1 MTEHL
6 RHGQPGDMHEDDLGH
21 EDVGYERQDMRSKP
35 VLIALAVLGTIVL
48 VVHLFLTGVFHLAGW
63 YYEKNLPPKN
73 PMVTETNADTRIV
86 PSSEPMKFP
95 EPRLEQNER
104 MEMRDFRMGEEKT
117 LNSYGWVDEQAGQA
131 HMPIEKAM
139 EMVAQRGLP
148 TTPRAGVE
156 PQSVVSTGKQ
166 AAGNSDTS
174 KVAGKTARKQKE

>member
-6 RHGQPGDMHEDDLGH
+6 GHGHPEGMRHE
-21 EDVGYERQDMRSKP
+21 EVGYERQDMRSKP
-35 VLIALAVLGTIVL
+35 VLIALAVLGIIVL
-48 VVHLFLTGVFHLAGW
+48 LVHLFLTGVFHLAGW
-63 YYEKNLPPKN
+63 YYEKTLPPKN
-73 PMVTETNADTRIV
+73 PMVTETNTDTRIV

-104 MEMRDFRMGEEKT
+104 LEMHDFRMAEEKT

-156 PQSVVSTGKQ
+156 PQSVVNTGKQ
-166 AAGNSDTS
+166 AAGNSNTS
-174 KVAGKTARKQKE
+174 KAAGKTARKKKE